1 MTLHPSGNSREQI
14 LIMGSWGAGKSYA
27 WLCCAKRLPD
37 NHFYIIDTTHDA
49 ERMVEGE
56 GLENVTITYCP
67 DYEDWRDAIKKY
79 NAEAS
84 RDDFLVAD
92 LMGDL
97 WPASQRYYSEEVFG
111 KEIDDWFL
119 SAKKEAMK
127 QDKGVGGIISGSHG
141 ENWGMI
147 NRAYQA
153 VMMNYLRF
161 PGHKIAITGADTIS
175 EPDNSGK
182 GGDSIELRQLFNKFK
197 LKPTGQKALGFQ
209 FHTIMLMREKSAGNW
224 IMDTIR
230 DRNREVLTNETV
242 NDFAM
247 QYLVK
252 VAKWR
257 P

>member
-1 MTLHPSGNSREQI
+1 
-14 LIMGSWGAGKSYA
+14 MGSWGAGKSYA
-27 WLCCAKRLPD
+27 WLCCAKRLTD
-37 NHFYIIDTTHDA
+37 SHFYIIDTTHDA

-79 NAEAS
+79 NASAN

-97 WPASQRYYSEEVFG
+97 WGASQRFYSETVFG
-111 KEIDDWFL
+111 KEIDDWFI
-119 SAKKEAMK
+119 SAKKEAV
-127 QDKGVGGIISGSHG
+127 DKGTSVGPIIAGSHG

-153 VMMNYLRF
+153 VMMEYLRF
-161 PGHKIAITGADTIS
+161 PGHKFAITGAESIQ
-175 EPDNSGK
+175 EPSKDGK
-182 GGDSIELRQLFNKFK
+182 GGDSIEYRQLFNKFK
-197 LKPTGQKALGFQ
+197 LKPTGQKSLGFQ